1 MERRKLL
8 PPGTLLYLPHLPLKT
23 TVADVVDVFDR
34 AGICL
39 TPDRVEIRP
48 LEHFPDHVAANISLR
63 NADVAKIVQAC
74 FSRHG
79 ITLDDQKYSRR
90 GWRIKVAAFGSTKEV
105 KTYDPLPAP
114 AKTLEH
120 AWPPHNV
127 ERRG

>member
-23 TVADVVDVFDR
+23 TVEDVVDVFDR

-48 LEHFPDHVAANISLR
+48 LEHFPNHVAANVSLR
-63 NADVAKIVQAC
+63 NSDVAKLVQAC

-79 ITLDDQKYSRR
+79 ITLDDQRYSRH
-90 GWRIKVAAFGSTKEV
+90 GWRIKVAAFGSKKEV
-105 KTYDPLPAP
+105 KTYDPAP
-114 AKTLEH
+114 AQIPSTEN
-120 AWPPHNV
+120 AWPPAGV
-127 ERRG
+127 EKR